1 MNTMKN
7 DIIIINAFPNNE
19 YKLMLL
25 VEQLGYLKK
34 LNKPILLISGCS
46 VPEFIE
52 NKVNYLLINTE
63 NEIIGKDF
71 QYILEKNQIY
81 GGVFDYT
88 KIDSYEIRF
97 YWENVNS
104 TITKNIRLG
113 FDLAKIL
120 GYKTVFYTEDDNIWK
135 DGSFAYI
142 NNNLNKIKNENYKL
156 SGVLGTQE
164 NSIDRMIFT
173 TFFFADVD
181 FFCEKFIIPINAVD
195 WYDINLIKKYHLHK
209 SYEHIF
215 YKLFEEHLNLF
226 YNSADEFD
234 NSLLEHNPKNRK
246 NFAWGVH
253 DRRNSEK
260 NLMKTYFT
268 ILPSTNGN
276 KILVLFNQTHYLQSG
291 AKSYSIKINFDGE
304 YKTNVLLAPHMYYI
318 LEVPNETKFV
328 NLEIDDY
335 GVLDLNN
342 STEKVNH
349 NGIFMYLN

>member
-1 MNTMKN
+1 
-7 DIIIINAFPNNE
+7 
-19 YKLMLL
+19 
-25 VEQLGYLKK
+25 
-34 LNKPILLISGCS
+34 
-46 VPEFIE
+46 
-52 NKVNYLLINTE
+52 
-63 NEIIGKDF
+63 
-71 QYILEKNQIY
+71 
-81 GGVFDYT
+81 
-88 KIDSYEIRF
+88 
-97 YWENVNS
+97 
-104 TITKNIRLG
+104 
-113 FDLAKIL
+113 
-120 GYKTVFYTEDDNIWK
+120 
-135 DGSFAYI
+135 
-142 NNNLNKIKNENYKL
+142 
-156 SGVLGTQE
+156 VLGTQE

-215 YKLFEEHLNLF
+215 YKLFEEYLNLF

-234 NSLLEHNPKNRK
+234 NSLLELNPNNRK
-246 NFAWGVH
+246 NLAWGIH
-253 DRRNSEK
+253 DRRNCEK
-260 NLMKTYFT
+260 NLLKTYFT
-268 ILPSTNGN
+268 IVPCANGN
-276 KILVLFNQTHYLQSG
+276 KNLVLSNQTHHLQSG
-291 AKSYSIKINFDGE
+291 IKSYSIKINFDGE